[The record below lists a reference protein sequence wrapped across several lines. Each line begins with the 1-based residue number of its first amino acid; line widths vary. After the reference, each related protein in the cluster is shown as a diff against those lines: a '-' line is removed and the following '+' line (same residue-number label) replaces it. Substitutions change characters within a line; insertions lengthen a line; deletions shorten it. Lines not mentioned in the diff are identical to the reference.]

1 MKKIIVLIIT
11 FFAIQT
17 QAQLI
22 QGEIKINQQSKAEIS
37 IKSNKIVNLYAA
49 FRENKH
55 KVNFVFTATDVPLNS
70 EKQEVVQ
77 FVFTTVVKKDGKTI
91 GSIKR
96 NPMEYYK
103 WLQTRKFRKY

>member
-49 FRENKH
+49 YLYQYAAISFIL
-55 KVNFVFTATDVPLNS
+55 T
-70 EKQEVVQ
+70 
-77 FVFTTVVKKDGKTI
+77 
-91 GSIKR
+91 
-96 NPMEYYK
+96 
-103 WLQTRKFRKY
+103 KFLILL